1 MYAAHECI
9 VSEKQRSLLHDMGS
23 SSKHSEQ
30 VREYGMI
37 ITVTLISRDQ
47 TQFLISVI
55 NMYDMEELVSE
66 SRANECI
73 NQDDKGGEVN

>member
-1 MYAAHECI
+1 MNNNAP
-9 VSEKQRSLLHDMGS
+9 LLHDMGS